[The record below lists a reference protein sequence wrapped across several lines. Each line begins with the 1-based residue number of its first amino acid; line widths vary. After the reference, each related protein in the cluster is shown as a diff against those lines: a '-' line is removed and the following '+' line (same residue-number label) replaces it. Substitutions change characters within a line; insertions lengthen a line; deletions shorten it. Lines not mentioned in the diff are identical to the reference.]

1 MFLEAFER
9 ETGRKLVPWQK
20 KQYALLT
27 WAPVTFGIL
36 AEAPGVANTQHTSHL
51 QHTLQQLQLSSEIS
65 RAVQILYFTSERTW
79 FISAI
84 CI

>member
-36 AEAPGVANTQHTSHL
+36 AEAPGAANTQHTSHL
-51 QHTLQQLQLSSEIS
+51 QHAPISTAARVISSNIQS
-65 RAVQILYFTSERTW
+65 
-79 FISAI
+79 SADSLLHK
-84 CI
+84 